1 MVAHVLS
8 LDSAKMVSTALVVF
22 RGPKSPAG
30 SIAETIGDVNP
41 EPNWHCEYFML
52 TASTLYV
59 LHSY

>member
-1 MVAHVLS
+1 
-8 LDSAKMVSTALVVF
+8 MVSTALVVF